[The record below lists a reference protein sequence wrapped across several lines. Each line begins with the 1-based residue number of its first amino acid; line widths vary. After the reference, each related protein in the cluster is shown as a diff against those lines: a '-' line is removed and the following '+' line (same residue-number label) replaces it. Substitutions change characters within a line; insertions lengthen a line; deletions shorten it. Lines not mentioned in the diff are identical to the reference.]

1 MTLTSNPQSA
11 NTQLVF
17 IHGPGAGGCSA
28 AYENQLKHFAGSVAP
43 DLPGHLQ
50 GAPCPDVARY
60 TEWLRGWLW
69 AQNLHKNLLL
79 VGYTLGASIA
89 LQYALD
95 YADEV
100 SGLVISTVAAQPK
113 VRAPGT
119 YEMRLRAAA
128 DATAYEQ
135 EWIAFQR
142 RAMHL
147 VEPELRERLIDK
159 HRQVGPMSQH
169 HDFSVIDAF
178 DVRDRLST
186 LKPKLLL
193 LRGLQDHGNPPKYEQ
208 AIHQAV
214 PGSEYMELD
223 DAGHFPAVEIP
234 IKVNAIIEDFIA
246 RL

>member
-1 MTLTSNPQSA
+1 MATQSSPRSTPA
-11 NTQLVF
+11 HLVF

-28 AYENQLKHFAGSVAP
+28 AYEYQLRHFPGSVAP
-43 DLPGHLQ
+43 DLPGHLH

-60 TEWLRGWLW
+60 TDWLRGWLC
-69 AQNLHKNLLL
+69 AQGIKENLVL
-79 VGYTLGASIA
+79 VGYTLGAAIA

-100 SGLVISTVAAQPK
+100 LGIVISTVAAEPK

-119 YEMRLRAAA
+119 YEMRVRAAA
-128 DATAYEQ
+128 DAQVYED

-142 RAMHL
+142 KVMHL
-147 VEPELRERLIDK
+147 VDPQLRERLVEK

-169 HDFSVIDAF
+169 HDFTVIDAF
-178 DVRDRLST
+178 EVRDRLPT

-193 LRGLQDHGNPPKYEQ
+193 LRGLDDPGNPPKYEQ
-208 AIHQAV
+208 RIHDAV
-214 PGSEYMELD
+214 PGSQYIELD
-223 DAGHFPAVEIP
+223 DAGHFPMLEAPE
-234 IKVNAIIEDFIA
+234 KVNAFIEEFIA